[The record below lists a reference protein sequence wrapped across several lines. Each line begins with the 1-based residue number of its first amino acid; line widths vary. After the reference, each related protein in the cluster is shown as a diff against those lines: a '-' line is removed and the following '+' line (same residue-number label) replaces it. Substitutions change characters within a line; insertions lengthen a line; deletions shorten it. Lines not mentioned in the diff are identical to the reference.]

1 MSKAMFMEVVIILSS
16 QGIYFTLQLWGR

>member
-1 MSKAMFMEVVIILSS
+1 MFMEVVIILSS